1 MFTTTQ
7 LRILRHKHGIS
18 LKELECYCSF
28 SAQYL
33 SRLDLGQ
40 VKRTRKN
47 EQALSEALE
56 AIIVARKASALALE
70 KSYQAVQG
78 RLLQRMEVDSDEF

>member
-7 LRILRHKHGIS
+7 FRILRHKHGIS

-47 EQALSEALE
+47 EKELSKAFE
-56 AIIVARKASALALE
+56 AIIAARKARAVELE
-70 KSYQAVQG
+70 KSYCAVQG
-78 RLLQRMEVDSDEF
+78 RLLQTLEVDSDEL